1 MKFQEL
7 LEYKLISIGDYSVTL
22 FHLIQVSVLVLISW
36 IIIWMARRI
45 IKKQIRSGRFDEG
58 RGDAFFQILRY
69 VIIVIALFLGLDAV
83 GVKLTLLLAGS
94 AALLVGIGL
103 GLQQIFND
111 IVSGVL
117 LLFEGTISIGDIV
130 EVNNIVGKV
139 KRIAIRTSKIETRDR
154 IIIIVPNSKLANDN
168 VINWSHNRVLTRFN
182 VTVGV
187 AYGSDVKLV
196 MQVLQQAA
204 MEHPDVAKNPE
215 PQARFIDFGESS
227 LDFELLFYSSKMFE
241 IEFVRSDIR
250 VIIDR
255 KFRENNVTIPF
266 PQRDL
271 HLKTAIPLPVRNG

>member
-36 IIIWMARRI
+36 IIIWIARRI

-168 VINWSHNRVLTRFN
+168 VTNWSHNRVLTRFN

-215 PQARFIDFGESS
+215 PSARFIDFGESS
-227 LDFELLFYSSKMFE
+227 LDFELLFFSSKMFE

-271 HLKTAIPLPVRNG
+271 HLKTAVPLPVRNG